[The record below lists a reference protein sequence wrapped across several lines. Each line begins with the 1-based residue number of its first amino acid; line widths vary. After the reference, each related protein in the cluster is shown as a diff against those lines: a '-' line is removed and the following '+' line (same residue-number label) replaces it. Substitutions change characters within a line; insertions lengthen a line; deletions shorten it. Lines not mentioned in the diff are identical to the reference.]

1 MDTLV
6 NGIETCGLFKI
17 KYDQNYHQLINTPNG
32 EREYAV
38 FSAFLE
44 IIME

>member
-1 MDTLV
+1 MKTLV

-17 KYDQNYHQLINTPNG
+17 EYNPTYHQMVDTPNG
-32 EREYAV
+32 IREYAV

-44 IIME
+44 R